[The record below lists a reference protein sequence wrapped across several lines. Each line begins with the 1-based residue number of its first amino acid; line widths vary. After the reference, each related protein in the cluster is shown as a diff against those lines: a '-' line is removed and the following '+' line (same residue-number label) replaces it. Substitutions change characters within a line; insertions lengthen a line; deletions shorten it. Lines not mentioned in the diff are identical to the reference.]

1 MYVFCYYRL
10 GLCRIFHKNFGNSK
24 QAEELELFQNIHN
37 YYLKIML
44 IIAKLIMH
52 IQDYQKITANSFCV
66 YDGRVGRQ
74 YIVPTVQK
82 Y

>member
-10 GLCRIFHKNFGNSK
+10 GLCRIFQNNFGNNK

-52 IQDYQKITANSFCV
+52 IQDYKKLLLIPFVVMMAGLEGS
-66 YDGRVGRQ
+66 
-74 YIVPTVQK
+74 I
-82 Y
+82 